1 MKRLVCIAILFVTN
15 IQSQIIKIQNKEVQS
30 FYGDITQTVS
40 EVFEN
45 PRMTEISSRK
55 VDCLWVLDLNNNHLT
70 QIKNGEI
77 IYEAPIST
85 SKMKNTMQVKILD
98 GFDNGLL
105 IEMTEH
111 QSVTWY
117 LFTNDLVEYQ
127 KWIDFDI
134 IKTY

>member
-85 SKMKNTMQVKILD
+85 SRC
-98 GFDNGLL
+98 G
-105 IEMTEH
+105 
-111 QSVTWY
+111 SVVPSRAAPFPLSSPSSAT
-117 LFTNDLVEYQ
+117 
-127 KWIDFDI
+127 
-134 IKTY
+134 